1 MRVVIGQNPVV
12 CCPGKLLLLSFI
24 IACQRVNVKRRKSLI
39 TALKP
44 YFPIATTTYSC
55 FIRPRY
61 LQLLLIKEY
70 LFHKDEPPVRDL
82 TVTDWKADASIPVA
96 DLFVNCR
103 MTMVSKGLGNHAR
116 RKRNSTHL
124 NNDRGKY
131 VSSFSF
137 VQVVCL
143 REGDRLILGLHFLG
157 PSAGEVIQGFAAAM
171 R

>member
-1 MRVVIGQNPVV
+1 M
-12 CCPGKLLLLSFI
+12 S
-24 IACQRVNVKRRKSLI
+24 
-39 TALKP
+39 
-44 YFPIATTTYSC
+44 
-55 FIRPRY
+55 
-61 LQLLLIKEY
+61 
-70 LFHKDEPPVRDL
+70 
-82 TVTDWKADASIPVA
+82 VA
-96 DLFVNCR
+96 DVFVNRR
-103 MTMVSKGLGNHAR
+103 MTMVSNRPVNHAR
-116 RKRNSTHL
+116 RKRINTHL

>member
-1 MRVVIGQNPVV
+1 MRVVIGQNPMV
-12 CCPGKLLLLSFI
+12 CCPGKLLLLSFV
-24 IACQRVNVKRRKSLI
+24 IACRRVNVKRRKSLI
-39 TALKP
+39 TLLKP
-44 YFPIATTTYSC
+44 YFPLATTTYSC
-55 FIRPRY
+55 FIRPRC

-103 MTMVSKGLGNHAR
+103 MTMVSKGL
-116 RKRNSTHL
+116 RKRTSTHL